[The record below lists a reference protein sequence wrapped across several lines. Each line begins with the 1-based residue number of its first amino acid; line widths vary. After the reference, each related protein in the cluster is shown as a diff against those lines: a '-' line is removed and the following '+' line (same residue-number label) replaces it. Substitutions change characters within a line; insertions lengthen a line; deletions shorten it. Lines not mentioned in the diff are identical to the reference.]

1 MRRTRERAIELGLA
15 AAAAVASAAVLGIL
29 LFLAWFCLTLL
40 RGGHAAEILAW
51 NWRPFHGA
59 YGILPMVAGSL
70 LLSVSALALAFP
82 VALGICSFA
91 HGLGPPRLARLV
103 MAVVHLMTGIPT
115 IVYAFVSAMLLVPF
129 VRGAAGAGSGYS
141 LLTATPVLSVLILPT
156 LVLLVHAY
164 WQGVGAD
171 LRVTCA
177 ALGLTKA
184 QELWR
189 VLLPA
194 SWRGLAAAAILG
206 FGRAVG
212 DTMIALLLAG
222 NAPQVPASPLDSFR
236 ALTAHIALVLATD
249 SQDPIYASVFAS
261 GLILLLL
268 TAGLSLSARLL
279 HARARHAALRR

>member
-1 MRRTRERAIELGLA
+1 MSRRRERALELGLA
-15 AAAAVASAAVLGIL
+15 AAAVLASASVLALL
-29 LFLAWFCLTLL
+29 LFLAWFCLPLL

-51 NWRPFHGA
+51 DWRPGHGA

-115 IVYAFVSAMLLVPF
+115 ILYAFVSAMLLVPL
-129 VRGAAGAGSGYS
+129 VRGAVAVGSGYS
-141 LLTATPVLSVLILPT
+141 LLTATLVLSVLILPT
-156 LVLLVHAY
+156 LVLLIHSC
-164 WQGVGAD
+164 WQGAGAD
-171 LRVTCA
+171 LSVTCA

-184 QELWR
+184 QELLR
-189 VLLPA
+189 VLVPA
-194 SWRGLAAAAILG
+194 TRRGLAAAAILG
-206 FGRAVG
+206 FGRAIG

-222 NAPQVPASPLDSFR
+222 NAPQVPTSPFDSFR
-236 ALTAHIALVLATD
+236 ALTAHIALVIATD
-249 SQDPIYASVFAS
+249 SQDATYASVFAS
-261 GLILLLL
+261 GLILLLM

-279 HARARHAALRR
+279 RARPRHATLPR

>member
-1 MRRTRERAIELGLA
+1 MSRQRERVLELGLA
-15 AAAAVASAAVLGIL
+15 AAAVLASASVLALL
-29 LFLAWFCLTLL
+29 LFLAWFCLPLL
-40 RGGHAAEILAW
+40 RGGHAAEILSW
-51 NWRPFHGA
+51 DWRPFHGA

-115 IVYAFVSAMLLVPF
+115 ILYAFVSAMVLVPL
-129 VRGAAGAGSGYS
+129 VRGAVDVGSGYS
-141 LLTATPVLSVLILPT
+141 LLTATLVLSVLILPT
-156 LVLLVHAY
+156 LVLLIHAC
-164 WQGVGAD
+164 WQGAGKD

-184 QELWR
+184 QELLR

-194 SWRGLAAAAILG
+194 TWRGLAAAAILG
-206 FGRAVG
+206 FGRAIG

-222 NAPQVPASPLDSFR
+222 NAPQVPGSVLDSFR
-236 ALTAHIALVLATD
+236 ALTAHIALVIATD
-249 SQDPIYASVFAS
+249 SQDATYASVFAS
-261 GLILLLL
+261 GLILLLM

-279 HARARHAALRR
+279 HARSRHATHPR